1 MLLLR
6 WRRLV
11 LWLYPPLQTRL
22 PFLPPSLP
30 PFAERG
36 FYSFRGSA
44 NCVRRGAI
52 IHLSMDGHAFPS
64 VVLA

>member
-1 MLLLR
+1 MIHDVVVQIETSLSLALPSTSPDSAS
-6 WRRLV
+6 LS
-11 LWLYPPLQTRL
+11 PL
-22 PFLPPSLP
+22 
-30 PFAERG
+30 AERG